1 MQPAVVPPGVVPAFT
16 SHATDL
22 AALLAFD
29 QQSVPEAEV
38 PLIVTKCCTRLFE
51 QGLATE
57 GIFRVP
63 GNSNRLMKCENEFN
77 LGRGASVDFKKMG
90 VSVEDAAS
98 LLKKFL
104 RESLND
110 TLFPNAMQTEFA
122 AINNIQEIP
131 ARNEAFLKA
140 WERLPAINR
149 AVLSQ
154 LLDLLV
160 NVAANANLN
169 LMNFDN
175 LGTVFGGMAD
185 IPMRGGK
192 WILIYMLE
200 EYESLFGK
208 TKCQNAVGPV
218 FRRKMIN
225 HNKSIFCLAS
235 VENKYVI
242 SADGQGAVSV
252 WNGEDF
258 SVIKKMTS
266 DAPTY
271 VSQLFVNIES
281 AQIQQFWTL
290 FPHYIRI
297 WDIATIL
304 APNTKKLDESPS
316 HTIQLRNACFAA
328 LVGETMWISGDKVV
342 IVDAITHTVTK
353 ELPEY
358 ESAVPGSPV
367 PVLGFALGYIWIWSG
382 KTLHVWQPETY
393 TKVREITIDGFSAP
407 KSCKIFPCDNNV
419 WLTTDN
425 GSFIV
430 IDVDKFEIRQ
440 IVAGHLAAV
449 YDIEQV
455 GELAWSCSWDKT
467 ICWWRTSP
475 TVELVYRMPN
485 KHTDA
490 VSYLLPVW
498 REELN
503 GWDVW
508 SASWDRSCQV
518 TFVPKNYAST
528 IPAESSP
535 ARSPASSIGGTPL
548 GGTPS
553 ATPVGTPNMS
563 HMRASSA
570 AALLP
575 SSPLVSPSPSSGLPP
590 PTLLTAPL
598 MNQNGPVSPISPG
611 RPTSP
616 QGFQSAFPAAGS
628 SAAPMGATAGWG
640 RVQAAGA
647 LGARTNSPIVFEP
660 LTLAQMETQVRELE
674 VKLAQLSL
682 ANDRELDNRLGQ
694 WTNPADTSVGV
705 ELKNFIKT
713 SNEAEVEIQLKI
725 EELRLRIRGEL
736 HAHRYALING
746 RLGNTNNL

>member
-16 SHATDL
+16 NHATDL
-22 AALLAFD
+22 ASLLAFD

-38 PLIVTKCCTRLFE
+38 PLVVTKCCTRLYE

-77 LGRGASVDFKKMG
+77 LGRGASVDFRKMG
-90 VSVEDAAS
+90 ISVEDAAS

-110 TLFPNAMQTEFA
+110 TLFPSTMQSEFA
-122 AINNIQEIP
+122 NLGNIQETP
-131 ARNEAFLKA
+131 ARNAAFLA
-140 WERLPAINR
+140 LWERVPAINR
-149 AVLSQ
+149 AVLKQ
-154 LLDLLV
+154 LLELLV
-160 NVAANANLN
+160 NVAANSGLN

-192 WILIYMLE
+192 PILLYMLE
-200 EYESLFGK
+200 EHDALFGREQ
-208 TKCQNAVGPV
+208 CLNAKSLV

-225 HNKSIFCLAS
+225 HNKSIFCLTA
-235 VENKYVI
+235 VEDKYVI

-252 WNGEDF
+252 WNAQDY
-258 SVIKKMTS
+258 SIIKKMTCS
-266 DAPTY
+266 EPTY
-271 VSQLFVNIES
+271 VPQLFVNIES

-328 LVGETMWISGDKVV
+328 LVGESMWISGDKVV

-353 ELPEY
+353 ELSEY

-382 KTLHVWQPETY
+382 RVLHVWQPETY

-407 KSCKIFPCDNNV
+407 KSCKIFACEGNV
-419 WLTTDN
+419 WLTTDS
-425 GSFIV
+425 GSFIIV
-430 IDVDKFEIRQ
+430 DVEKFEIRQ
-440 IVAGHLAAV
+440 VVSGHSAAV

-467 ICWWRTSP
+467 ICWWKTSP
-475 TVELVYRMPN
+475 SVELLYRMPN

-518 TFVPKNYAST
+518 TFVPRDYALN

-535 ARSPASSIGGTPL
+535 LRSPSSSIGGTPIS
-548 GGTPS
+548 TPL
-553 ATPVGTPNMS
+553 GTPNLS
-563 HMRASSA
+563 HIRAVSA

-575 SSPLVSPSPSSGLPP
+575 SGASAPSSPLISPSPSTTSVLPP
-590 PTLLTAPL
+590 PTLLTAPIAS
-598 MNQNGPVSPISPG
+598 QSGPISPVSPG

-616 QGFQSAFPAAGS
+616 QGFQSAFGPTGGS
-628 SAAPMGATAGWG
+628 GAAPTAGWG

-647 LGARTNSPIVFEP
+647 LGARTGSPIVFEP
-660 LTLAQMETQVRELE
+660 LTLAQMESQVRELE

-682 ANDRELDNRLGQ
+682 ANDRELDNRLAQ
-694 WTNPADTSVGV
+694 WTTPTDSAVAA

-713 SNEAEVEIQLKI
+713 SNESEVEVQLKI

-736 HAHRYALING
+736 HAHRYALINS
-746 RLGNTNNL
+746 RLGSNL

>member
-16 SHATDL
+16 NHATDL

-29 QQSVPEAEV
+29 QQSVPSAEV
-38 PLIVTKCCTRLFE
+38 PLIVTKCCTRLYD

-63 GNSNRLMKCENEFN
+63 GNSNRLTKCENEFN
-77 LGRGASVDFKKMG
+77 LGRGASVDFRKMG

-110 TLFPNAMQTEFA
+110 TLFPASMQNEFA
-122 AINNIQEIP
+122 ALGAIQEMP
-131 ARNEAFLKA
+131 ARNAAFLRL
-140 WERLPAINR
+140 WDRLPAINR
-149 AVLSQ
+149 AVLSHV
-154 LLDLLV
+154 LDLLV
-160 NVAANANLN
+160 NVAANSALN

-192 WILIYMLE
+192 WILVYLLE
-200 EYESLFGK
+200 EYEALFGM
-208 TKCQNAVGPV
+208 TKCKEATSLV
-218 FRRKMIN
+218 FRRKIIN

-252 WNGEDF
+252 WNSHDF
-258 SVIKKMTS
+258 SIIKKMTC

-271 VSQLFVNIES
+271 VPQLFVNIDS

-297 WDIATIL
+297 WDISTIL

-342 IVDAITHTVTK
+342 VVDAITHTVTK

-367 PVLGFALGYIWIWSG
+367 PVLGYALGYIWIWSG

-407 KSCKIFPCDNNV
+407 KSCKIFASDNNV

-430 IDVDKFEIRQ
+430 VDVDRFEIRQ
-440 IVAGHLAAV
+440 IVTGHSAAV

-467 ICWWRTSP
+467 ICWWKTSP
-475 TVELVYRMPN
+475 TVELLYRMPN

-518 TFVPKNYAST
+518 TFVPKNYASN
-528 IPAESSP
+528 IPAAEDAS
-535 ARSPASSIGGTPL
+535 RSPTSSASPSIGSTPA
-548 GGTPS
+548 G
-553 ATPVGTPNMS
+553 TPVGTPNLG
-563 HMRASSA
+563 HVRAVSA

-575 SSPLVSPSPSSGLPP
+575 SGSPAGIGNNATHHTPT
-590 PTLLTAPL
+590 PTLLTAALP
-598 MNQNGPVSPISPG
+598 NAGSVSPVSPG

-616 QGFQSAFPAAGS
+616 QGFQSAF
-628 SAAPMGATAGWG
+628 APGTPHSIGGAPPTATAGWG

-647 LGARTNSPIVFEP
+647 RSASPIVFEP
-660 LTLAQMETQVRELE
+660 LTLSQMETQVRELE

-682 ANDRELDNRLGQ
+682 ANDRELDTRMGQ
-694 WTNPADTSVGV
+694 WTNPADPSAAA

-736 HAHRYALING
+736 HAHRYALINA
-746 RLGNTNNL
+746 RLANM